1 MEIGKPA
8 AFYPLRIIG
17 GFIYV
22 PYEKTDLDLVF
33 KGNQNDMDKII
44 EYWHLIKSPKYYLTK
59 SLQENLQAMY
69 DDLQYWPKPMLVNK
83 VIKALH
89 LEYENENR

>member
-8 AFYPLRIIG
+8 AFYPLRVMG
-17 GFIYV
+17 GFMYV

-33 KGNQNDMDKII
+33 RGNQDDMDKII
-44 EYWHLIKSPKYYLTK
+44 EYWHLIKSPRYYKTK

-69 DDLQYWPKPMLVNK
+69 DDLQYWPKPMLINEV
-83 VIKALH
+83 VKALH
-89 LEYENENR
+89 LEYENEDR

>member
-8 AFYPLRIIG
+8 AFYPLRVMG
-17 GFIYV
+17 GFVYV

-33 KGNQNDMDKII
+33 RGNQDDMDKII
-44 EYWHLIKSPKYYLTK
+44 EYWHLIKSPKYYITK

-69 DDLQYWPKPMLVNK
+69 DDLQYWPKPMLTNK
-83 VIKALH
+83 VVKALH
-89 LEYENENR
+89 LEYEDEDR

>member
-69 DDLQYWPKPMLVNK
+69 DDLQYWPKPMLANK